1 MVCFFFFFKQSYNEP
16 VDVKV
21 SQQPQMMSPKQ
32 PVFHAST
39 QPHSAMYLGSH
50 YHQQTGMNPHIT
62 AIHPNIPRNIAP
74 KPNNQM
80 PVTVSIANLA
90 VTPPPALQM
99 SPPIHPHLS
108 IQQHQTLTMQQSIGN
123 QLPMQVQSAI
133 HSPTMQQ
140 VSYCRI
146 LSCCHPIYVMNNL
159 FRLLNQLM

>member
-1 MVCFFFFFKQSYNEP
+1 
-16 VDVKV
+16 
-21 SQQPQMMSPKQ
+21 
-32 PVFHAST
+32 
-39 QPHSAMYLGSH
+39 MYLGSH
-50 YHQQTGMNPHIT
+50 YHQQTGMNSHIT

-90 VTPPPALQM
+90 VTPPPTLQM

-140 VSYCRI
+140 VSPCQFLTQYM
-146 LSCCHPIYVMNNL
+146 S
-159 FRLLNQLM
+159 